1 MNEHVHNN
9 APDQGVS
16 NSGNGGGSGHPNQ
29 ITVNIRYQSETV
41 QVTINQNESI
51 NALLEQAIKA
61 TENNSV
67 DKDRLQLKLGGT
79 VLDLK
84 NKVSDYAIQEGVTL
98 VLSLTAGGG
107 GNYSL

>member
-1 MNEHVHNN
+1 MKENVH
-9 APDQGVS
+9 S
-16 NSGNGGGSGHPNQ
+16 NGQGNGGSNPGNGGSSGHPNQ

-51 NALLEQAIKA
+51 NALLEQAIHA
-61 TENNSV
+61 TQNNSV

-84 NKVSDYAIQEGVTL
+84 NKVSDYAIAEGSTL

-107 GNYSL
+107 GNYSF